1 MPRIVS
7 GVPVHNGASDLE
19 RCFRSLLAQ
28 DCPDLEILVSDNA
41 STDATPEILARFA
54 ASDRRI
60 RIIRQKHNLDMSANF
75 AAVNDAADCEFF
87 AWRAHDDWS
96 DPDWARILVGLLQN
110 NPKANLA
117 MSRTVFYH
125 RDYSGTVT
133 LEHAAPATPADDYA
147 RVKLAANNAGRM
159 VLRFLPPCRACPG
172 VQPHKGTLSQSLE
185 PGFWRAAALR
195 SIRQIDRHQRH
206 RVSFAGKHPLDEIP
220 AGALARRLVGFSPLL
235 PRGPYR
241 GPGKRAAARAETGLL
256 PVAAEIRRPPHR
268 KTAPHSAWLGE
279 GTLGRNRRHA
289 ASTAAPRRE
298 LNSSGKHRD
307 GIALRAHCADR
318 YNAELA

>member
-1 MPRIVS
+1 MPRIVI
-7 GVPVHNGASDLE
+7 GVPVYNGASDLE
-19 RCFRSLLAQ
+19 RCFRSLRAQ
-28 DCPDLEILVSDNA
+28 DCLDLEILVSDNA

-147 RVKLAANNAGRM
+147 RVKLAANMQAEWFYGFYRHAELVRVFNRTRELFPNPWSQDFGVLLHFVLSGRLIGTNATAFHSQENIRSMKYRPAHWRVGLSDF
-159 VLRFLPPCRACPG
+159 LRFCRVAHIAARESGLPLGPKLAFY
-172 VQPHKGTLSQSLE
+172 LSL
-185 PGFWRAAALR
+185 PK
-195 SIRQIDRHQRH
+195 
-206 RVSFAGKHPLDEIP
+206 FAGHHTEK
-220 AGALARRLVGFSPLL
+220 
-235 PRGPYR
+235 
-241 GPGKRAAARAETGLL
+241 
-256 PVAAEIRRPPHR
+256 
-268 KTAPHSAWLGE
+268 
-279 GTLGRNRRHA
+279 
-289 ASTAAPRRE
+289 PRR
-298 LNSSGKHRD
+298 
-307 GIALRAHCADR
+307 ILRGWVKERLGGTGATRRAR
-318 YNAELA
+318 PRRGGS